1 MKFVPNAISRKVA
14 DQKLLA
20 RKNSPTILFGIGV
33 ASMVG
38 STVLACR
45 ATLKLEETLEGIEAD
60 KKQAQRV
67 KDLVESEDYT
77 GEQTYT
83 ESEMRNDLTI
93 IVTRGV
99 VKVVKLY
106 APSVILGGVGV
117 VCLSKS
123 HQI

>member
-20 RKNSPTILFGIGV
+20 RKNSPTILFVIGV
-33 ASMVG
+33 GSMVG
-38 STVLACR
+38 DAVLACR
-45 ATLKLEETLEGIEAD
+45 AALKLEETLERNEAD

-67 KDLVESEDYT
+67 KDLGESEDYT
-77 GEQTYT
+77 GEQNYA

-93 IVTRGV
+93 IVSRGV

-106 APSVILGGVGV
+106 APS
-117 VCLSKS
+117 
-123 HQI
+123 